1 MCSAAAACC
10 HAEGLNATC
19 RWLPRRVLDLTVS
32 LMSDLKS
39 LLEERRTMVDTKA
52 TTYREARDG
61 HNEKARTAR
70 TARDELSGEVREL
83 ITEVKQQREVREQL
97 NEIVRSKKEVR
108 KEATERVRASRS
120 KIEESRGPQPQQEE
134 QGFGRR
140 GRRERPV
147 TLHSLRRDLDR
158 LEREFEQGR
167 HTGKNEKKVMER
179 MKSIQ
184 KQIRDMKAA
193 ESSDTELGAASAELK
208 QAQEEQEAAH
218 HEVEEAAAAA
228 QAAHDLMLKWHGQ
241 VDETRAKQERA
252 HRELRS
258 IKREADSAHHHYIVS
273 LRCLHSVQ
281 DMLRAMRSADS
292 GEGHRPTPR
301 MEVSDLMGK
310 LMAGETLSTDELMQL
325 QRYD

>member
-1 MCSAAAACC
+1 
-10 HAEGLNATC
+10 
-19 RWLPRRVLDLTVS
+19 
-32 LMSDLKS
+32 MSDLKS

-108 KEATERVRASRS
+108 KEATDRVRSARS
-120 KIEESRGPQPQQEE
+120 KIEESRGPQPQAEE
-134 QGFGRR
+134 QPFGRR

-193 ESSDTELGAASAELK
+193 EASDSELGAVSADLK

-218 HEVEEAAAAA
+218 QEVEEAAAAA
-228 QAAHDLMLKWHGQ
+228 QSAHDLMLKWHAQ
-241 VDETRAKQERA
+241 VDDTRTKQERA

-273 LRCLHSVQ
+273 LRCLHSIQ

-292 GEGHRPTPR
+292 GESHRPTPR

-310 LMAGETLSTDELMQL
+310 LMSGETLSTDELMQL

>member
-1 MCSAAAACC
+1 
-10 HAEGLNATC
+10 
-19 RWLPRRVLDLTVS
+19 
-32 LMSDLKS
+32 MSDLKS

-97 NEIVRSKKEVR
+97 NEIVRNKKEVR
-108 KEATERVRASRS
+108 KEATERVRAARS
-120 KIEESRGPQPQQEE
+120 KIEESRGPQPQPEE
-134 QGFGRR
+134 QPFGRR

-193 ESSDTELGAASAELK
+193 EASDTELGAVSADLK

-218 HEVEEAAAAA
+218 QEVEEAAAAA
-228 QAAHDLMLKWHGQ
+228 QSAHDLMLKWHAQ
-241 VDETRAKQERA
+241 VDDTRAKQERA

-292 GEGHRPTPR
+292 GESHRPTPR

-310 LMAGETLSTDELMQL
+310 LMSGETLSTDELMQL

>member
-1 MCSAAAACC
+1 MAKTS
-10 HAEGLNATC
+10 G
-19 RWLPRRVLDLTVS
+19 PDLTVNT
-32 LMSDLKS
+32 MSDLKS
-39 LLEERRTMVDTKA
+39 LLEERRSMVDTKA

-108 KEATERVRASRS
+108 KQATDRVRAARA
-120 KIEESRGPQPQQEE
+120 KIEESRAPQAPQE
-134 QGFGRR
+134 GR
-140 GRRERPV
+140 GRKERPV
-147 TLHSLRRDLDR
+147 TIPGLRKDLQR

-179 MKSIQ
+179 MKGIQ
-184 KQIRDMKAA
+184 KKIRDMKAA
-193 ESSDTELGAASAELK
+193 EASDTELGAVSADLK

-218 HEVEEAAAAA
+218 QEVEEAASAA
-228 QAAHDLMLKWHGQ
+228 QAAHDLMLKWHAQ

-273 LRCLHSVQ
+273 LRCLHSIQ

-292 GEGHRPTPR
+292 GESHRPTPR

-310 LMAGETLSTDELMQL
+310 LMSGETLSTDELMQL

>member
-1 MCSAAAACC
+1 
-10 HAEGLNATC
+10 
-19 RWLPRRVLDLTVS
+19 
-32 LMSDLKS
+32 MSDLKS

-97 NEIVRSKKEVR
+97 NEIVRNKKEVR
-108 KEATERVRASRS
+108 KEATDRVRSARS
-120 KIEESRGPQPQQEE
+120 KIEESRGPQPQPEE
-134 QGFGRR
+134 QPFGRR

-193 ESSDTELGAASAELK
+193 EASDTELGAVSADLK
-208 QAQEEQEAAH
+208 QAQEEQETAH
-218 HEVEEAAAAA
+218 QEVEEAAAAA
-228 QAAHDLMLKWHGQ
+228 QSAHDLMLKWHAQ
-241 VDETRAKQERA
+241 VDDTRAKQERA

-273 LRCLHSVQ
+273 LRCLHSIQ

-292 GEGHRPTPR
+292 GESHRPTPR

-310 LMAGETLSTDELMQL
+310 LMSGETLSTDELMQL

>member
-1 MCSAAAACC
+1 
-10 HAEGLNATC
+10 
-19 RWLPRRVLDLTVS
+19 
-32 LMSDLKS
+32 MSDLKS

-61 HNEKARTAR
+61 HNENARTAR

-97 NEIVRSKKEVR
+97 NEIVRNKKEVR
-108 KEATERVRASRS
+108 KEATERVRSARS
-120 KIEESRGPQPQQEE
+120 KIEESRGPQPQPEE
-134 QGFGRR
+134 QPFGRR
-140 GRRERPV
+140 NRRERPV

-193 ESSDTELGAASAELK
+193 EASDTELGAASEDLK

-218 HEVEEAAAAA
+218 QEVEEAAAAA
-228 QAAHDLMLKWHGQ
+228 QSAHDLMLKWHAQ
-241 VDETRAKQERA
+241 VDDTRAKQERA

-273 LRCLHSVQ
+273 LRCLHSIQ

-292 GEGHRPTPR
+292 GESHRPTPR

-310 LMAGETLSTDELMQL
+310 LMSGETLSTDELMQL

>member
-1 MCSAAAACC
+1 M
-10 HAEGLNATC
+10 T
-19 RWLPRRVLDLTVS
+19 T
-32 LMSDLKS
+32 MSDLKS

-61 HNEKARTAR
+61 HNEKARSAR
-70 TARDELSGEVREL
+70 TARDDLSGEVREL
-83 ITEVKQQREVREQL
+83 ISEVKQQREVREQL

-108 KEATERVRASRS
+108 KQATDRVRAARA
-120 KIEESRGPQPQQEE
+120 KIEESRAPQAPQEE
-134 QGFGRR
+134 SFGRR

-147 TLHSLRRDLDR
+147 TIQSLRRDLDR

-193 ESSDTELGAASAELK
+193 EANDTELGAVSADLK

-218 HEVEEAAAAA
+218 QEVEEAASAA
-228 QAAHDLMLKWHGQ
+228 QAAHDLMLKWHAQ

-273 LRCLHSVQ
+273 LRCLHSIQ
-281 DMLRAMRSADS
+281 DMLRAMRSAES
-292 GEGHRPTPR
+292 GESHRPTPR

-310 LMAGETLSTDELMQL
+310 LMSGETLSTDELMQL

>member
-1 MCSAAAACC
+1 
-10 HAEGLNATC
+10 
-19 RWLPRRVLDLTVS
+19 
-32 LMSDLKS
+32 MSDLKS

-97 NEIVRSKKEVR
+97 NEIVRNKKEVR
-108 KEATERVRASRS
+108 KEATDRVRSARS
-120 KIEESRGPQPQQEE
+120 KIEESRGPQPQPEE
-134 QGFGRR
+134 QPFGRR

-193 ESSDTELGAASAELK
+193 EASDTELGAASADLK
-208 QAQEEQEAAH
+208 QAQEEQESAH
-218 HEVEEAAAAA
+218 QEVEEAAAAA
-228 QAAHDLMLKWHGQ
+228 QSAHDLMLKWHAQ
-241 VDETRAKQERA
+241 VDDTRAKQERA

-273 LRCLHSVQ
+273 LRCLHSIQ

-292 GEGHRPTPR
+292 GESHRPTPR

-310 LMAGETLSTDELMQL
+310 LMSGETLSTDELMQL

>member
-1 MCSAAAACC
+1 
-10 HAEGLNATC
+10 
-19 RWLPRRVLDLTVS
+19 
-32 LMSDLKS
+32 MSDLKS

-83 ITEVKQQREVREQL
+83 IAEVKQQREVREQL
-97 NEIVRSKKEVR
+97 NEIVRNKKEVR
-108 KEATERVRASRS
+108 KEATERVRSART
-120 KIEESRGPQPQQEE
+120 KIEESRGPQPQPEE
-134 QGFGRR
+134 QPFGRR

-193 ESSDTELGAASAELK
+193 EASDTELGAVSADLK
-208 QAQEEQEAAH
+208 KAQEEQEAAH
-218 HEVEEAAAAA
+218 QEVEEAAAAA
-228 QAAHDLMLKWHGQ
+228 QAAHDLMLKWHAQ

-273 LRCLHSVQ
+273 LRCLHSTQ

-292 GEGHRPTPR
+292 GESHRPTPR

-310 LMAGETLSTDELMQL
+310 LMSGETLSTDELMQL

>member
-1 MCSAAAACC
+1 
-10 HAEGLNATC
+10 
-19 RWLPRRVLDLTVS
+19 
-32 LMSDLKS
+32 
-39 LLEERRTMVDTKA
+39 MVDTKA

-97 NEIVRSKKEVR
+97 NEIVRNKKEVR
-108 KEATERVRASRS
+108 KEATDRVRSARS
-120 KIEESRGPQPQQEE
+120 KIEESRGPQPQPEE
-134 QGFGRR
+134 QPFGRR

-193 ESSDTELGAASAELK
+193 EASDTELGAVSADLK
-208 QAQEEQEAAH
+208 QAQEEQETAH
-218 HEVEEAAAAA
+218 QEVEEAAAAA
-228 QAAHDLMLKWHGQ
+228 QSAHDLMLKWHAQ
-241 VDETRAKQERA
+241 VDDTRAKQERA

-273 LRCLHSVQ
+273 LRCLHSIQ

-292 GEGHRPTPR
+292 GESHRPTPR

-310 LMAGETLSTDELMQL
+310 LMSGETLSTDELMQL

>member
-1 MCSAAAACC
+1 
-10 HAEGLNATC
+10 
-19 RWLPRRVLDLTVS
+19 
-32 LMSDLKS
+32 
-39 LLEERRTMVDTKA
+39 MVDTKA

-70 TARDELSGEVREL
+70 TDRDELSGEVREL

-97 NEIVRSKKEVR
+97 NEIVRNKKEVR
-108 KEATERVRASRS
+108 KEATERVRSARS
-120 KIEESRGPQPQQEE
+120 KIEESRGPQPQPEE
-134 QGFGRR
+134 QPFGRR

-193 ESSDTELGAASAELK
+193 EASDTELGAVSADLK
-208 QAQEEQEAAH
+208 QAQEEQETAH
-218 HEVEEAAAAA
+218 QEVEEAAAAA
-228 QAAHDLMLKWHGQ
+228 QSAHDLMLKWHAQ
-241 VDETRAKQERA
+241 VDDTRAKQERA

-273 LRCLHSVQ
+273 LRCLHSIQ

-292 GEGHRPTPR
+292 GESHRPTPR

-310 LMAGETLSTDELMQL
+310 LMSGETLSTDELMQL

>member
-1 MCSAAAACC
+1 
-10 HAEGLNATC
+10 
-19 RWLPRRVLDLTVS
+19 
-32 LMSDLKS
+32 MSDLKS

-97 NEIVRSKKEVR
+97 NEIVRNKKEVR
-108 KEATERVRASRS
+108 KEATDRVRSARS
-120 KIEESRGPQPQQEE
+120 KIEESRGPQPQPEE
-134 QGFGRR
+134 QPFGRR

-193 ESSDTELGAASAELK
+193 EASDTELGAVSADLK

-218 HEVEEAAAAA
+218 QEVEEAAAAA
-228 QAAHDLMLKWHGQ
+228 QSAHDLMLKWHAQ
-241 VDETRAKQERA
+241 VDDTRAKQERA

-273 LRCLHSVQ
+273 LRCLHSIQ

-292 GEGHRPTPR
+292 GESHRPTPR

-310 LMAGETLSTDELMQL
+310 LMSGETLSTDELMQL